1 MRKTYIMQLK
11 KILHSATN
19 KIEEFVNLKKEVDEL
34 YESLNQAQIEN
45 VQLKQKIKELSNIIE
60 EERKIANE
68 NVVIYNKKFE
78 QITNDM
84 SIMVAALKEL
94 YINVE
99 YVISSNNY
107 SSGTF
112 SDLGWGS
119 NSDDDEEGH

>member
-1 MRKTYIMQLK
+1 MQLK